1 MTKQHSEY
9 RSLVKAAVV
18 AVILSGPWSYG
29 AEAGGD
35 RVVVPL
41 SDPSRPAM
49 VRAHLLNG
57 SITVKGYDGKD
68 VIVETRGHSRETPEP
83 PENSRGLHRI
93 PQNSGLSVDSE
104 NNEVNIKASV
114 FHQDG
119 DFTITVPHRTSLSLS
134 TVNNGNI
141 TISDVDGELDI
152 NNINGNVTLHQVSGS
167 VVAHALNGRVLAVF
181 NRVDPQK
188 PMAFSSMNG
197 DIDVTLPPDT
207 KANLNLHTDNG
218 EIYSDFDIQVQPN
231 PPQSVEEDEEHGH
244 THRHRVRIDKTL
256 RATLN
261 GGGPE
266 IQFKDFNGNIYL
278 RKSK

>member
-1 MTKQHSEY
+1 MTKQHAGI
-9 RSLVKAAVV
+9 RSFVKAAVV
-18 AVILSGPWSYG
+18 GLILSGPWSYA
-29 AEAGGD
+29 AETGGD

-57 SITVKGYDGKD
+57 SITVKGYEGKD

-83 PENSRGLHRI
+83 PENSGGLHRI
-93 PQNSGLSVDSE
+93 PQNPGFSVDSE
-104 NNEVNIKASV
+104 NNEVNIKASA

-141 TISDVDGELDI
+141 TVSDVDGELDI
-152 NNINGNVTLHQVSGS
+152 NNVNGNVTLNHVSGS
-167 VVAHALNGRVLAVF
+167 VVAHALNGKILATF
-181 NRVDPQK
+181 THIDPQK

-197 DIDVTLPPDT
+197 DIDVTFPQDT
-207 KANLNLHTDNG
+207 KANLNLRTDNG
-218 EIYSDFDIQVQPN
+218 EIYSDFEIQVEPN
-231 PPQSVEEDEEHGH
+231 PQQPIVEEEDHAH
-244 THRHRVRIDKTL
+244 IHRHRVRIDKTL

-266 IQFKDFNGNIYL
+266 IQFKGFNGNIYL
-278 RKSK
+278 RKGK